1 MEDSCIQDT
10 AVAVPDET
18 LFHIHYTR
26 PMPIPAPIRTVA
38 VTGGTG
44 FVGRYVIRE
53 LLACGYQVRAL
64 IRDRA
69 KAREIFGPDIGK
81 LQLITGDILDGVG
94 GSGKA
99 DELVRGS
106 DAVIHLI
113 GIIRE
118 NRSDPKN
125 PQTFLRMHIEATRAI
140 VKAAEA
146 AGVKRYVH
154 MSALGVGNVA
164 IDPVPEY
171 QRTKWEAERLVQDS
185 TLNWTIFRPGLI
197 HGLGSLFID
206 MAEGWATG
214 LTPPYLFLP
223 YFTRGEEDKTSPL
236 GAHTQV
242 DPRIA
247 PVAVEDVAKAFVGS
261 LANPTTIHEIYN
273 LVGSETLTY
282 PQLLSKVRDGV
293 PGTNHAIKP
302 FGIPGDAAAIGAK
315 VASMLGLGSLLPFDE
330 GMARMSTQDVTSE
343 TAKVKA
349 HLGFQPRGFTETFGK
364 YASRV

>member
-1 MEDSCIQDT
+1 
-10 AVAVPDET
+10 
-18 LFHIHYTR
+18 
-26 PMPIPAPIRTVA
+26 MPPSAPVSPIRTIA

-53 LLACGYQVRAL
+53 LLTSGYQVRAL

-81 LQLITGDILDGVG
+81 LQLITGDILD
-94 GSGKA
+94 SGKA
-99 DELVRGS
+99 DELVRGA
-106 DAVIHLI
+106 DAAIHLI

-118 NRSDPKN
+118 DRSDPKN
-125 PQTFLRMHIEATRAI
+125 PQTFRRMHVEATRAI

-146 AGVKRYVH
+146 ANVKRYIH
-154 MSALGVGNVA
+154 MSALGVGG
-164 IDPVPEY
+164 DPVADY

-185 TLNWTIFRPGLI
+185 TLDWTIFRPGMI

-236 GAHTQV
+236 GAHYQR
-242 DPRIA
+242 DPLVA
-247 PVAVEDVAKAFVGS
+247 PVAVEDVARAFVSS
-261 LANPTTIHEIYN
+261 LTSTKTFHEIYN

-302 FGIPGDAAAIGAK
+302 FGLPGVPAALGAK
-315 VASMLGLGSLLPFDE
+315 VAAMLGLGSLLPFDE
-330 GMARMSTQDVTSE
+330 GMARMSTQDYTSE
-343 TAKVKA
+343 TAKVRA
-349 HLGFQPRGFTETFGK
+349 HLGFQPRGFTETFAK
-364 YASRV
+364 YAARV